1 MSQSIPIL
9 PTETI
14 PDNTEESDGMSNVD
28 EKKWSV
34 EDDKLLAS
42 SYHIISIDSVKGN
55 AQNTNDFWTRIAR
68 YFNEHV
74 KSGNQR
80 KQGISAIASVLMQ
93 LCNSGG
99 HVVAQ
104 SKLYGGTHA
113 LLNHFLPRTSN
124 ITTSFVDIE
133 DLETVKSAMVEGK
146 TNVLYLES
154 ISNPTLTVANIPEL
168 SRLAHDKGV
177 KVVVDNTFAP
187 MVLSP
192 ARLGA
197 DVVVQ
202 SLTKFISG
210 GSDIIAGAVCGPASL
225 VNSMMDLHQGAL
237 LLLGPTLNPKLAFE
251 ISQRIPHLGLRMKE
265 HSNRA
270 MVYATRIKKMGLKV
284 IYPGLTDHPD
294 HQLLK
299 SIANKDYGF
308 GGLLSLDMGTEARAN
323 RLMNQLQNVTR
334 FGFMAVSLG
343 YYGTLMTCSGSS
355 VNSAMNEEERKLAG
369 ISPGLVRMSIGYM
382 GSLEQKWD
390 QFEKAISKME
400 D

>member
-1 MSQSIPIL
+1 MFEYL
-9 PTETI
+9 NLT
-14 PDNTEESDGMSNVD
+14 
-28 EKKWSV
+28 
-34 EDDKLLAS
+34 LA
-42 SYHIISIDSVKGN
+42 
-55 AQNTNDFWTRIAR
+55 TWT
-68 YFNEHV
+68 
-74 KSGNQR
+74 
-80 KQGISAIASVLMQ
+80 GISAIASVLMQ

-210 GSDIIAGAVCGPASL
+210 GSDIIADTRGKKIIPMCNCGLPATVQS
-225 VNSMMDLHQGAL
+225 VYTVAAQKHTPFNHF
-237 LLLGPTLNPKLAFE
+237 LGCPKKTGRCHMAMWCKV
-251 ISQRIPHLGLRMKE
+251 RDRKKPKE
-265 HSNRA
+265 RA
-270 MVYATRIKKMGLKV
+270 
-284 IYPGLTDHPD
+284 
-294 HQLLK
+294 
-299 SIANKDYGF
+299 
-308 GGLLSLDMGTEARAN
+308 
-323 RLMNQLQNVTR
+323 
-334 FGFMAVSLG
+334 
-343 YYGTLMTCSGSS
+343 
-355 VNSAMNEEERKLAG
+355 
-369 ISPGLVRMSIGYM
+369 
-382 GSLEQKWD
+382 
-390 QFEKAISKME
+390 
-400 D
+400 

>member
-1 MSQSIPIL
+1 MFEYL
-9 PTETI
+9 NLT
-14 PDNTEESDGMSNVD
+14 
-28 EKKWSV
+28 
-34 EDDKLLAS
+34 LA
-42 SYHIISIDSVKGN
+42 
-55 AQNTNDFWTRIAR
+55 TWT
-68 YFNEHV
+68 
-74 KSGNQR
+74 
-80 KQGISAIASVLMQ
+80 GISAIASVLMQ